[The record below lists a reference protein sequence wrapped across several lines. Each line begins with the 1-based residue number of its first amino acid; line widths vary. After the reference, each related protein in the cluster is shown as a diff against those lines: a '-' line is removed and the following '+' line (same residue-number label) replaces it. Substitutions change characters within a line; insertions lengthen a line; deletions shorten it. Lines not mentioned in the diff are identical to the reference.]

1 MISSSG
7 RSAARRVRASG
18 KLSPQ
23 KRIFMK
29 DYYNFPDDQC
39 IGQYL
44 TGGFVLC
51 HLRNSVWSL
60 LDLFPDPVIAEG

>member
-1 MISSSG
+1 VIPEPFW
-7 RSAARRVRASG
+7 RECKDLVVREECVRASG

-39 IGQYL
+39 IGQ
-44 TGGFVLC
+44 
-51 HLRNSVWSL
+51 
-60 LDLFPDPVIAEG
+60 